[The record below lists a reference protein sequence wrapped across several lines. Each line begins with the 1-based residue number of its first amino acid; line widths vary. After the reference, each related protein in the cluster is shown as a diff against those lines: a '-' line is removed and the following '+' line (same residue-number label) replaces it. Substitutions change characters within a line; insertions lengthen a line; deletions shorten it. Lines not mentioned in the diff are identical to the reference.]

1 MKKSI
6 NDLRL
11 KNFTFN
17 FFVDVLNYQIYYKP
31 SVWISVLDFFNY
43 CILLI
48 HIYLYEDYLFASLMT
63 NFVFCFYSHF

>member
-11 KNFTFN
+11 KNFTFD

-31 SVWISVLDFFNY
+31 CV
-43 CILLI
+43 
-48 HIYLYEDYLFASLMT
+48 
-63 NFVFCFYSHF
+63 